1 MLHSVAI
8 SLLVR
13 EANREI
19 KRAEFC
25 DLLRWLALWG
35 TRVLFRS
42 VSERAHVA
50 QHVWQGPTQGFR
62 AKCFAKYDHLEHA
75 QLTPRKHEVWTELG
89 SPPLWQ
95 AKLRQNVAH
104 AADNCQHGSLM
115 CYDHHVGTRAVH
127 LEFNCPQSAKSDSLL
142 KLVALRQGYF
152 TSCPSLKSSDHAAH
166 AVHSVRCVPDGLA
179 KHVNKDVSAP
189 SAGFCLLSC
198 SQSLLLLISV
208 DDDIKMAG

>member
-1 MLHSVAI
+1 
-8 SLLVR
+8 
-13 EANREI
+13 
-19 KRAEFC
+19 
-25 DLLRWLALWG
+25 
-35 TRVLFRS
+35 
-42 VSERAHVA
+42 
-50 QHVWQGPTQGFR
+50 
-62 AKCFAKYDHLEHA
+62 
-75 QLTPRKHEVWTELG
+75 
-89 SPPLWQ
+89 
-95 AKLRQNVAH
+95 
-104 AADNCQHGSLM
+104 M